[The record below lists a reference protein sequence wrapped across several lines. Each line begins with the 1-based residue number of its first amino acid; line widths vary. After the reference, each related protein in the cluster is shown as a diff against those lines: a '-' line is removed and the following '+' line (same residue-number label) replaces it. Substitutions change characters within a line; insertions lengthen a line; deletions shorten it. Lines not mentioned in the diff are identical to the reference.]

1 MKTIGLIPARINST
15 RLDRKPLK
23 NIEGYPMFFHVY
35 KRSQM
40 SNLESIY
47 LCTDSKEIYKVAE
60 SLGVP
65 SIMTKSSHKNGT
77 ERCSEASKIL
87 NLKSKDIVVN
97 IHGDEPLVS
106 PKQINKLLIFFES
119 SNYDIVFPHRVI
131 NKPQRNNR
139 NMVKIVTNQNN
150 KVLFMSRSLIPSD
163 YRNLKKIKKQCGIT
177 IYKYFA
183 LKLYSTYKES
193 INERYE
199 SIELLRAIDNNFNV
213 GTTLINDEAISVDTY
228 GDLVKVRKLFKN
240 DKLLNSYI

>member
-1 MKTIGLIPARINST
+1 
-15 RLDRKPLK
+15 
-23 NIEGYPMFFHVY
+23 
-35 KRSQM
+35 M
-40 SNLESIY
+40 SNLEHIY

-87 NLKSKDIVVN
+87 KLRSKDIVVN

-106 PKQINKLLIFFES
+106 PKQINKLLLFFES
-119 SNYDIVFPHRVI
+119 SNYDIVFPHRQI
-131 NKPQRNNR
+131 NKPKRNNR

-150 KVLFMSRSLIPSD
+150 KVLYMSRSLIPSD
-163 YRNLKKIKKQCGIT
+163 DGNLKNIKKQCGIT
-177 IYKYFA
+177 IYKYSS
-183 LKLYSTYKES
+183 LKLYNTYKES

-199 SIELLRAIDNNFNV
+199 SIELLRAIDNNLNV
-213 GTTLINDEAISVDTY
+213 GTTLINDEAISVDTF
-228 GDLVKVRKLFKN
+228 GDLAKVRKLFKT